1 MSLVT
6 ETNQQYY
13 QGAQGFRGNSD
24 GDAGQVF
31 TTTFNTDLVLGNY
44 DPNEI
49 DYALNN
55 FKIYTSTTGLPGSWS
70 EYTSAYTLSNNAITF
85 TDALA
90 ADIFLVVQLKR
101 LDGGNNA
108 SSLGSSA

>member
-13 QGAQGFRGNSD
+13 QGAQGFRGVGVAPFSN
-24 GDAGQVF
+24 QTF
-31 TTTFNTDLVLGNY
+31 ITTFDTGLVFGSY
-44 DPNEI
+44 DPSDIN
-49 DYALNN
+49 YTLNN

-70 EYTSAYTLSNNAITF
+70 EYTNAYTLSNNAVTI

-90 ADIFLVVQLKR
+90 ANIFLVVQLKK
-101 LDGGNNA
+101 LA
-108 SSLGSSA
+108 